1 LKPFATYTLL
11 KDVNNGNFVLMKSH
25 DPILVHVWMGRTQID
40 VAKDDQNEFLKML
53 MIQWWV
59 PMKKRSN
66 LYE

>member
-1 LKPFATYTLL
+1 
-11 KDVNNGNFVLMKSH
+11 MKSH

-53 MIQWWV
+53 MIQWWI